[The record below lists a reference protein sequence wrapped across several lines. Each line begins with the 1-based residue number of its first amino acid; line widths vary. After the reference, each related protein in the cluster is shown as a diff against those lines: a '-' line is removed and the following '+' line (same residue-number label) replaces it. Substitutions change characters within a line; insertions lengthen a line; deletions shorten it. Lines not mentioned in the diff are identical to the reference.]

1 MSANVPPGLDVTTTQ
16 NFHQVITVITV
27 ITVILTTKFHFLPQN
42 LIKIFQMYRSPW
54 LEVTAPVGQKVPP
67 PVCSRSPPFPKET
80 FLPLAL
86 SIKHQNH
93 GPSSI
98 TIMSHL
104 DVATSLSHA
113 GLIQP
118 VELLLLRNEVL
129 LLLCYFLLQLQDL
142 HPYR

>member
-1 MSANVPPGLDVTTTQ
+1 
-16 NFHQVITVITV
+16 
-27 ITVILTTKFHFLPQN
+27 
-42 LIKIFQMYRSPW
+42 
-54 LEVTAPVGQKVPP
+54 
-67 PVCSRSPPFPKET
+67 
-80 FLPLAL
+80 
-86 SIKHQNH
+86 
-93 GPSSI
+93 
-98 TIMSHL
+98 MSHL